1 MNLMDF
7 LKETGERTEN
17 LFTREG
23 VRRNYYNTI
32 RRVAETEG
40 LERAARIRGSIE
52 RIIELSE
59 EQWYTGFME
68 DIAKDVR
75 KNVPEAE
82 KTIDVV
88 KRAIEGRGTAPGRI
102 VKTQD
107 RVRLDIP
114 DAMINKLFSINK
126 IQPRDLVLIV
136 YERPEVKFE
145 TIAKYGEGG
154 IKGFHALLEE
164 GAEQHKGEYGV
175 VTMRK
180 LTNELFMEFWKRRS
194 QSPKITVENAGGNWY
209 AIMDGMRLDAT
220 FEGLGDAGGYVYEEA
235 KVGKF
240 KMRYYKDGRI
250 SIAKDDISK
259 RPIFRTIADVEYDK
273 NLRELIIRLQGRE
286 EAYRIRFDER
296 KA

>member
-1 MNLMDF
+1 M
-7 LKETGERTEN
+7 G
-17 LFTREG
+17 
-23 VRRNYYNTI
+23 
-32 RRVAETEG
+32 
-40 LERAARIRGSIE
+40 
-52 RIIELSE
+52 
-59 EQWYTGFME
+59 
-68 DIAKDVR
+68 
-75 KNVPEAE
+75 
-82 KTIDVV
+82 
-88 KRAIEGRGTAPGRI
+88 
-102 VKTQD
+102 
-107 RVRLDIP
+107 RLDIP